1 MLPDQQSDKL
11 SGETSSILRFG
22 IDMACG
28 ERISNPSSSRLAV
41 GKTKDISCD
50 CASQLLSR
58 LKNCCH
64 HVSAESGVNSCDG
77 ASHLLGPSLC
87 DENVEDS
94 CDVASRVPFA
104 GYTS

>member
-1 MLPDQQSDKL
+1 
-11 SGETSSILRFG
+11 
-22 IDMACG
+22 MACR
-28 ERISNPSSSRLAV
+28 ERIPNPSSSRLAV
-41 GKTKDISCD
+41 IKTKDISCD

-64 HVSAESGVNSCDG
+64 HVSAVHESGVNSCDG

-87 DENVEDS
+87 DETGEDS

-104 GYTS
+104 EYTS

>member
-1 MLPDQQSDKL
+1 
-11 SGETSSILRFG
+11 
-22 IDMACG
+22 MACR
-28 ERISNPSSSRLAV
+28 ECILNPSSSRLAV
-41 GKTKDISCD
+41 SKTKNIGCD
-50 CASQLLSR
+50 GASQLLSR

-87 DENVEDS
+87 DETGEDS

-104 GYTS
+104 EYTS